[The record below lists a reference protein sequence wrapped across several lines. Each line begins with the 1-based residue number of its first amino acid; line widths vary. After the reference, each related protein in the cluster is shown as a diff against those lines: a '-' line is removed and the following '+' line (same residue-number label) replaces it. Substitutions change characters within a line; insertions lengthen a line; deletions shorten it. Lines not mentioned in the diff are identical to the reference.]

1 MASLFQNFH
10 NIGGLLLANGLELF
24 AVRNPQVRAHIIGT
38 ISQVDLQ
45 VLVTKYFLVVA
56 KDGIRELWV
65 EGRNGLEARFR
76 RRHEADV
83 ERLVGILKPC
93 FTKVRKRGFAEDKMD
108 PYTLRGWEDQP
119 WSKEKRRSARFQR
132 YSEVAE
138 LRKRNMIVEIENI
151 SNHPIKKEK
160 EEKKGTRPCLSQ
172 RGWSAAIRTFGTK
185 KQSASASILVTR
197 FN

>member
-24 AVRNPQVRAHIIGT
+24 AIGNPQVRAHIIGT

-65 EGRNGLEARFR
+65 ERRNGLEARFQ
-76 RRHEADV
+76 RRHEADI
-83 ERLVGILKPC
+83 ERLVGILEPC
-93 FTKVRKRGFAEDKMD
+93 FAKVRKSGFAESKMD
-108 PYTLRGWEDQP
+108 PYTLRGQEDQP
-119 WSKEKRRSARFQR
+119 WSKKKRRGARFQR
-132 YSEVAE
+132 SSEVDE
-138 LRKRNMIVEIENI
+138 LRRRNMIVEIESL
-151 SNHPIKKEK
+151 SNHPIKKGK
-160 EEKKGTRPCLSQ
+160 EEKKGMRPCLSQ

-185 KQSASASILVTR
+185 SRARLQASL
-197 FN
+197 

>member
-1 MASLFQNFH
+1 MTSFFQNFH

-24 AVRNPQVRAHIIGT
+24 AVGNPQVRAHIIGT

-45 VLVTKYFLVVA
+45 VLVTKYFLIVA

-65 EGRNGLEARFR
+65 ECRNGLEARFR

-93 FTKVRKRGFAEDKMD
+93 SANIRKRGFAESKMD

-119 WSKEKRRSARFQR
+119 WSKEKRRGARFQG
-132 YSEVAE
+132 YSEVAGLCKRNNDCRE
-138 LRKRNMIVEIENI
+138 RRSPTVQSKRKRG
-151 SNHPIKKEK
+151 KERN
-160 EEKKGTRPCLSQ
+160 EAVFVATR
-172 RGWSAAIRTFGTK
+172 
-185 KQSASASILVTR
+185 LVSC
-197 FN
+197 NSHLWH